1 MSTFTAVRP
10 VAVPPVSALSALGPN
25 WFASVMGTG
34 IVAVAAATLPVDV
47 PALRTVATV
56 CWLLAVGLLVTLTA
70 ATALRWYRFPVAARA
85 HLTDPVMAHFHGAPV
100 MGALTVGAGTL
111 LVGTDLVGPR
121 WAVGIDLV
129 LWTVGTVAG
138 LVGAVMIPWLLLS
151 RRRLTV
157 AGAFGG
163 WLMSVV
169 PPMVSAST
177 GALLVPHLP
186 SRLQVP
192 MLVAGYG
199 MVAFS
204 LVASVVVLG
213 VLGYRLV
220 VHPAGPA
227 AMVPTLWIVLG
238 PLGQSVTAVNLL
250 AGAAIPVLP
259 TATASALMTV
269 AVDYGCVVL
278 GAAGLWALY
287 ATAVTLRTARHG
299 GLQFTLTWWSF
310 TFPVGTCVTG
320 ASGMARHTGSP
331 VYLTLAVVLFAVLVA
346 AWSVVAVRTVAGCRC
361 GSLFGPVASPVVQ
374 ACALP

>member
-1 MSTFTAVRP
+1 MTTSTDVRP
-10 VAVPPVSALSALGPN
+10 IAVPRASALSGLGPN

-47 PALRTVATV
+47 PALRVLATAF
-56 CWLLAVGLLVTLTA
+56 WLLAVALLVALTA
-70 ATALRWYRFPVAARA
+70 ATALRWYRFPAAARA
-85 HLTDPVMAHFHGAPV
+85 HLSDPVMAHFHGAPV
-100 MGALTVGAGTL
+100 MGVLTVGAGTL
-111 LVGTDLVGPR
+111 LVGTDLIGSR

-129 LWTVGTVAG
+129 LWSVGTVGG
-138 LVGAVMIPWLLLS
+138 LAGAVVVPWLLLS

-204 LVASVVVLG
+204 LVASVVVVA

-250 AGAAIPVLP
+250 ADAAVPVLP
-259 TATASALMTV
+259 AATASALMTV
-269 AVDYGCVVL
+269 AVDYGSVVL
-278 GAAGLWALY
+278 GAAALWAIY
-287 ATAVTLRTARHG
+287 AAAVTVRTARRG
-299 GLQFTLTWWSF
+299 GLPFTLTWWSF

-320 ASGMARHTGSP
+320 ASGMARHTGS
-331 VYLTLAVVLFAVLVA
+331 VVFAIVAVVLFVLLVA
-346 AWSVVAVRTVAGCRC
+346 AWSVVAARTVAGCRR
-361 GSLFGPVASPVVQ
+361 GELFAPAVGLSAV
-374 ACALP
+374 ALPS